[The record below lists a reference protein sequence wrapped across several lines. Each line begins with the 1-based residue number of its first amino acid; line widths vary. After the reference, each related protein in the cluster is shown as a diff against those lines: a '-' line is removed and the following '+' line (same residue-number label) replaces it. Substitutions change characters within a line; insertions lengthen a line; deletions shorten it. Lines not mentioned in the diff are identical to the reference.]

1 MFDITYL
8 KCSESFQHALLFG
21 SNGISVV
28 ELPRKYGNDGQ
39 FEGGKQVCHCR
50 LVKTTPLCPYI

>member
-50 LVKTTPLCPYI
+50 